1 MSKADVPPSLGRA
14 IVGVTFALLCGSGC
28 WEQVDKHWFDQMKN
42 GPAVQT
48 YALAP
53 FDPPDG
59 VIQAGGG
66 PAPIGP
72 DNPMFATPMYAPE
85 VRDLKNPIASSPE
98 SIARGKHEFE
108 TYCAVCHGEDGMASQ
123 TPDHPVTVKLGA
135 NGAPPFP
142 LAATPSYTDGM
153 LFTKIRYGKPLMPGY
168 PQIAP
173 EDRWHIIN
181 YIRTMFKGVS

>member
-1 MSKADVPPSLGRA
+1 LSRVEPKHLL
-14 IVGVTFALLCGSGC
+14 VGAAFALLCGSGC
-28 WEQVDKHWFDQMKN
+28 WEQVSHDWFTQMKN

-48 YALAP
+48 YAAKP
-53 FDPPDG
+53 FDPPEG
-59 VIQAGGG
+59 VIPAGGI
-66 PAPIGP
+66 AEPITS

-108 TYCAVCHGEDGMASQ
+108 TYCAVCHGEDGMAAQ
-123 TPDHPVTVKLGA
+123 TPEHPVAVKLGA

-153 LFTKIRYGKPLMPGY
+153 IFTKIRYGKPMMPGY
-168 PQIAP
+168 PQIP
-173 EDRWHIIN
+173 IEDRWHIIN
-181 YIRTMFKGVS
+181 YIRTLFKGVS

>member
-1 MSKADVPPSLGRA
+1 MSKARRLLA
-14 IVGVTFALLCGSGC
+14 AALFAALFGSGC

-48 YALAP
+48 YSRRP

-59 VIQAGGG
+59 TIPAGGM
-66 PAPIGP
+66 PERITP

-85 VRDLKNPIASSPE
+85 VRELKNPFPATPE

-108 TYCAVCHGEDGMASQ
+108 TYCAVCHGEDGMAAQ
-123 TPDHPVTVKLGA
+123 TPEHPVAMKLGA

-153 LFTKIRYGKPLMPGY
+153 IFTKIRYGKPLMPGY
-168 PQIAP
+168 PQIP
-173 EDRWHIIN
+173 DEDRWHIIN
-181 YIRTMFKGVS
+181 YLRTLFKGIS

>member
-1 MSKADVPPSLGRA
+1 MSKARRLA
-14 IVGVTFALLCGSGC
+14 CAGVFALLAGSGC
-28 WEQVDKHWFDQMKN
+28 WEQVDRHWFDQMKN

-48 YALAP
+48 YAEKP
-53 FDPPDG
+53 FDPPEG
-59 VIQAGGG
+59 TIPAGGM
-66 PAPIGP
+66 PERITA

-85 VRDLKNPIASSPE
+85 VRDLKNPFPSTPE
-98 SIARGKHEFE
+98 SVARGKHEFE
-108 TYCAVCHGEDGMASQ
+108 TYCAVCHGEDGMAAQ
-123 TPDHPVTVKLGA
+123 TPEHPVTVKLGA

-181 YIRTMFKGVS
+181 YIRTLFKGIS

>member
-1 MSKADVPPSLGRA
+1 LSKARRLVEAGL
-14 IVGVTFALLCGSGC
+14 FAALVGSGC

-48 YALAP
+48 YAKAP
-53 FDPPDG
+53 FDPPEG
-59 VIQAGGG
+59 AIPAGGI
-66 PAPIGP
+66 PEPIGP

-85 VRDLKNPIASSPE
+85 ARDLKNPIASSAE
-98 SIARGKHEFE
+98 SIARGRHEFE
-108 TYCAVCHGEDGMASQ
+108 TYCAVCHGEDGMAAQ

-135 NGAPPFP
+135 AGAPPFP

-153 LFTKIRYGKPLMPGY
+153 LYTKIRYGKPLMPGY

-181 YIRTMFKGVS
+181 YIRTLFKGIS